1 MTDREDYGQQPPR
14 GYGPQYPKGGPRQ
27 PEQDSPTA
35 HLPRVDAPRGPRR
48 RKPWAA
54 RHKVL
59 AGFVACCGLV
69 LVIGVAAAARSSS
82 SSSTP
87 APTAST
93 LTPRVSVAEGRS
105 TANKTPAQ
113 TATTTAAPS
122 TPARTTP
129 ASSPPAPSTPVQTTV
144 AAQPVTSAAPA
155 RTTAAPAPPPSSHAP
170 ASCYPL
176 SDEGTCYEPGEYCRD
191 SDHGVSGVAGD
202 GQTITCEDKD
212 GWRWEP
218 V

>member
-1 MTDREDYGQQPPR
+1 MTRSRTLLLRGHRMTDREDYGQQPQR
-14 GYGPQYPKGGPRQ
+14 GYGPRHPEGGPWQ

-35 HLPRVDAPRGPRR
+35 HLPRVDAPGGPRR

-59 AGFVACCGLV
+59 AGFLAGCGLAF
-69 LVIGVAAAARSSS
+69 VIGVAAAESSSS
-82 SSSTP
+82 SSSTSVTP
-87 APTAST
+87 ASS
-93 LTPRVSVAEGRS
+93 LTPKMPVAAATS
-105 TANKTPAQ
+105 TAKKAPAQ
-113 TATTTAAPS
+113 TPTTAAAPS
-122 TPARTTP
+122 TPAQTTLAP
-129 ASSPPAPSTPVQTTV
+129 PPPAPST
-144 AAQPVTSAAPA
+144 PA
-155 RTTAAPAPPPSSHAP
+155 RTTAAPAPPPSSQAP

-176 SDEGTCYEPGEYCRD
+176 SDEETCYEPGEYCRD

-202 GQTITCEDKD
+202 GEAITCEDND

>member
-1 MTDREDYGQQPPR
+1 MTDREDYGQQPPQ
-14 GYGPQYPKGGPRQ
+14 GYGPRYPEGQPWQ
-27 PEQDSPTA
+27 PERDRPTA
-35 HLPRVDAPRGPRR
+35 RLPRVDAPGGPRR

-59 AGFVACCGLV
+59 AGFLACCGFAF
-69 LVIGVAAAARSSS
+69 VIGVAAAASSSS

-87 APTAST
+87 TPTAST
-93 LTPRVSVAEGRS
+93 LIPKVPVANARS
-105 TANKTPAQ
+105 TARKTPAQ
-113 TATTTAAPS
+113 TATTTASTPPPTKPAPS
-122 TPARTTP
+122 TPAQTTP
-129 ASSPPAPSTPVQTTV
+129 
-144 AAQPVTSAAPA
+144 AAQPVTTSTPAP
-155 RTTAAPAPPPSSHAP
+155 TTAAPAPSPSSQATP
-170 ASCYPL
+170 SCHPL

-202 GQTITCEDKD
+202 GEAIKCEGND